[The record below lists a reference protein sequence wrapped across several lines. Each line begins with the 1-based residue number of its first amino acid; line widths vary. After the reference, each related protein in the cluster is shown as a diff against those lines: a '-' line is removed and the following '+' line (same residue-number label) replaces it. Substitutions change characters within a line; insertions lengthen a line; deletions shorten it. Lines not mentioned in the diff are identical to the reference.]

1 MLRVLCAYPL
11 FHLPAGVA
19 EEADAPKQPLEL

>member
-11 FHLPAGVA
+11 LNLPAGVA
-19 EEADAPKQPLEL
+19 KEVDAPKKPLEL